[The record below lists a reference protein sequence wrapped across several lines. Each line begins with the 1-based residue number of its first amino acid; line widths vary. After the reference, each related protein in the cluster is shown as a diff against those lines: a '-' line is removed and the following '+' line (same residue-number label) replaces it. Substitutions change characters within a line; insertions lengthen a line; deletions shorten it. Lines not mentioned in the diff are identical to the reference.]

1 MTIRTRITEVKSVKQ
16 IFNKTLK
23 EFGEVTGGLAALR
36 G

>member
-16 IFNKTLK
+16 IFNETLK
-23 EFGEVTGGLAALR
+23 DFSEVTGRLAALR